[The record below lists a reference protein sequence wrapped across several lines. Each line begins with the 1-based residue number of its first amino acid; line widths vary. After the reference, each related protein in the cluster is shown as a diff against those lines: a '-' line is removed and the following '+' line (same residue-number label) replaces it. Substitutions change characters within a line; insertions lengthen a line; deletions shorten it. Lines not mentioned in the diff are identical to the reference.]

1 MRGVGMRARQL
12 LLRSLLLIALALMAT
27 VPSGMMRIKGD
38 GGMRL
43 VLCTGD
49 GPQEV
54 WLDARGIPSTP
65 EHEDHHSPRCVQVH
79 LTAPVPGFVPV
90 VAQAELQRQSLAVA
104 GRNQIHARLPFV
116 WQSGP
121 RAPPVSI

>member
-1 MRGVGMRARQL
+1 MRVRQL
-12 LLRSLLLIALALMAT
+12 LLQSLLLIALALMAT

-79 LTAPVPGFVPV
+79 LTAPITAFVPL
-90 VAQAELQRQSLAVA
+90 VAHAELQRWNFAPA

-121 RAPPVSI
+121 RAPPVPV